1 MRRSSPATPADV
13 LAELRRVRR
22 EVDVTARDQLDRWG
36 GDVPESHA
44 PSVDNLAAYLALRQH
59 DLRPLQRRLSYLGL
73 SSLGR
78 CEAHV
83 RASLATVEDALGR
96 LVGERH
102 AAPDPDPLW
111 GANVDAELRLG
122 EATAALFGP
131 AEEPRSRI
139 LVTLPSE
146 AAADPTL
153 VTRMVEAGVDSV
165 RINCAHDTPGAWAR
179 MAEAARAAGERRGRA
194 CRVFM
199 DLGGPKLRVGRFAR
213 AEPAMKVR
221 GQRLGDGWGR
231 SPALLVLDASGA
243 PGAPAGRGADG
254 AVAPA
259 RVAVDAGW
267 VAGLEPGDRVGVDD
281 ARGRRRWLTVLGEER
296 PGAVLASCDRS
307 VVVATGARLVHR
319 PAGGGARR
327 AEVGPIEAG
336 PVTIRLAVGDR
347 FALTGPELP
356 GRPARGDEPATVP
369 CAQGDVLADLRVGE
383 RVFVDDGKLGAEIVA
398 TADDRAELV
407 VRTAGPRGT
416 VVREEKGINFPD
428 STLRLSSLTDK
439 DRADLDH
446 VVRLADVVGH
456 SFVRGP
462 GDVEELRAEL
472 AARGRSDLGVVAKIE
487 TQEAVERL
495 PDILAAGSR
504 QPAFGVMIARGD
516 LAVEV
521 GWEHL
526 AEVQERILWVCEA
539 AHVPVVWATQVLES
553 LMKEGRP
560 SRAELTDAAMADR
573 AECVMLNKGPYSVET
588 VAVLRRVLGR
598 MQRYAEKKS
607 DLLPPLE

>member
-1 MRRSSPATPADV
+1 MRRSSPVPPADA
-13 LAELRRVRR
+13 LAELRRLRR
-22 EVDVTARDQLDRWG
+22 EVAAGAADQLRRWG
-36 GDVPESHA
+36 GHHPEAHA
-44 PSVDNLAAYLALRQH
+44 PSVANLAAYLALRDH
-59 DLRPLQRRLSYLGL
+59 DLRPLQRQLSYLGL

-83 RASLATVEDALGR
+83 EASLATVEAALAR
-96 LVGERH
+96 LVGERDE
-102 AAPDPDPLW
+102 APDPDPLW
-111 GANVDAELRLG
+111 AANVDAELRLG

-146 AAADPTL
+146 AAADPAL
-153 VTRMVEAGVDSV
+153 VVRMVEAGVDAV
-165 RINCAHDTPGAWAR
+165 RINCAHDGPDAWAR
-179 MAEAARAAGERRGRA
+179 MAEAARAAGERRGRS

-199 DLGGPKLRVGRFAR
+199 DLGGPKLRVGSLDRADPVVRARGLRRPDGLTRGPAALRF
-213 AEPAMKVR
+213 
-221 GQRLGDGWGR
+221 DGT
-231 SPALLVLDASGA
+231 GA
-243 PGAPAGRGADG
+243 PGGPARRTADG
-254 AVAPA
+254 GTEPA
-259 RVAVDAGW
+259 RVAVDPEW
-267 VAGLEPGDRVGVDD
+267 VARLRPGDRVRADD
-281 ARGRRRWLTVLGEER
+281 ARGRRRWLTVVAADG
-296 PGAVLASCDRS
+296 PAGALASSERS
-307 VVVATGARLVHR
+307 VVLAPGAALVHR
-319 PAGGGARR
+319 PAGGGSHRTR
-327 AEVGPIEAG
+327 VGPVAPV

-347 FALTGPELP
+347 FWLTGPDLP
-356 GRPARGDEPATVP
+356 GRPADGERPATIP

-383 RVFVDDGKLGAEIVA
+383 RVFVDDGKLGAEVVA
-398 TADDRAELV
+398 VADGRVELE
-407 VRTAGPRGT
+407 VRSAGPRGV

-462 GDVEELRAEL
+462 DDVDELRAEL
-472 AARGRSDLGVVAKIE
+472 AARGRPELGVVAKIE
-487 TQEAVERL
+487 TAEAVQRL

-526 AEVQERILWVCEA
+526 AEVQERILWICEA

-573 AECVMLNKGPYSVET
+573 AECVMLNKGPFSVET

-598 MQRYAEKKS
+598 MQRYTEKKS